1 MEGKERESIVDHK
14 QQGVEKVQKKN
25 KWIKIGAAALMLGLL
40 LVGSV
45 TARAI
50 YEYRHVEIE
59 VTPVSAEILQ
69 GEEVPEFQAEAV
81 CTEPD
86 KEANILNTDSGF
98 KVSDLV
104 SELNEG
110 KDYTLACGVDNN
122 VEGAYAITVNLTDEF
137 MQRLSEE
144 WNGRVTITMRTG
156 QLTVK
161 NKIGEWE
168 DNRFR
173 RWDGSYITSDFLEY
187 DGDTYYFNSEGEMV
201 TDVQQIGIMQYTF
214 DEDGKLLSKEC
225 KIDPDKPMMAL
236 TFDDGPGEYTAEL
249 LAVLEKYNAHATFFM
264 LGQKV
269 SGREAEIQKMLE
281 LGCEIGNHSYSHPQ
295 LSKLSA
301 DAVKNQIGST
311 NDLLKG
317 VAGVSATV
325 MRPPYGDYAGQAAA
339 NVKLPIILWNVDTLD
354 WKTRDAQQTIAN
366 VKTRADDGDIVLMHD
381 IHKPTVDAASELI
394 PYLIS
399 EGYQLVTVSELAQA
413 RGASLEPGKVYTD
426 FNR

>member
-14 QQGVEKVQKKN
+14 QQGVENAKKRA
-25 KWIKIGAAALMLGLL
+25 KWIKIGAAALLFGLL
-40 LVGSV
+40 AAGSV
-45 TARAI
+45 TVRAI

-81 CTEPD
+81 CTESE
-86 KEANILNTDSGF
+86 KESNILNTDTGF
-98 KVSDLV
+98 TVCDLV

-110 KDYTLACGVDNN
+110 KDYTLTSSVDNN
-122 VEGAYAITVNLTDEF
+122 AEGTYAITVNLTDEF
-137 MQRLSEE
+137 VKRLSEE
-144 WNGRVTITMRTG
+144 WKGRVTITMRTG

-187 DGDTYYFNSEGEMV
+187 GGDTYYFNSEGEKV
-201 TDVQQIGIMQYTF
+201 TDIQQIGIMQYTF
-214 DEDGKLLSKEC
+214 DADGKMLSKEC
-225 KIDPDKPMMAL
+225 NIEPDRPMMAL

-295 LSKLSA
+295 LSKLGA

-317 VAGVSATV
+317 VTGTDATV

-339 NVKLPIILWNVDTLD
+339 NVGLPIILWNVDTLD
-354 WKTRDAQQTIAN
+354 WKTRDTQQTIAN
-366 VKTRADDGDIVLMHD
+366 VKTWADDGDIVLMHD
-381 IHKPTVDAASELI
+381 IHKPTVDAAAELI
-394 PYLIS
+394 PYLIG
-399 EGYQLVTVSELAQA
+399 EGYQLVTVSELAEA
-413 RGASLEPGKVYTD
+413 RGITLEPGKAYTD